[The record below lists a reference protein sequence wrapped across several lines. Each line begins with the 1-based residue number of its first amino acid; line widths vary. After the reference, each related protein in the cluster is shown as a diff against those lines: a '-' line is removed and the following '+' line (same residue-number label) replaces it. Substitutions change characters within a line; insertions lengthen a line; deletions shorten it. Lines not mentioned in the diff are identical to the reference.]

1 MTLLALWFRRS
12 IDLGKGLVA
21 SRRLAGC
28 AALVASLS
36 LATPALA
43 QRDLKDIPDP
53 DPEIERAALE
63 LPDGFEINLFAA
75 DPLLAKP
82 IQISFDPDGRLWV
95 ASSETYPQVKP
106 GQQADDKILVLED
119 SDGDGKADKTTIFA
133 RGLLIPTGIEPGDG
147 GVYVANS
154 TELIFLKDTDGDS
167 KADSYRVIL
176 SGFGTEDTHHLVHTF
191 RWGPNGQLYFNQSVY
206 IHSHLET
213 PWGVRRLAGGGIW
226 QLRPETLELEVF
238 ARGLVNAWGHAF
250 DRWGQS
256 FATDGAGGQG
266 INYVFPG
273 ATLITAQGADR
284 ILAGLN
290 PGSPKD
296 CGLEIVDGRHLPDDW
311 QGSLITNDFRAHRV
325 CRYALTDDGS
335 GYASRQQPDLIKTK
349 HVAFRPIDVK
359 QGPDGAIY
367 IADWY
372 NPIIQHGEVDFRD
385 PRRDHTHGR
394 IWRVTAK
401 GRPLVPR
408 PQLFGATTGEL
419 IAALESPE
427 SWTRHFAKRVLK
439 ERGESVLPD
448 VAVWLTELD
457 QRDPHRDHHL
467 LEGLWT
473 YQSLNVVEPA
483 LLNRVLAVKDPHAR
497 AGAVR
502 VLGAWHEQLPDA
514 LSALETHVADEN
526 PRVRL
531 EAVVALTRVGTAQAI
546 QVAMRA
552 LDKPMDRFLDHALYL
567 AAHNTQAVWLP
578 ALEQKQIDFDG
589 DARHLGFALESA
601 ESAAAVMPLAALI
614 RSGKLPA
621 DQQTGASA
629 LLMRFGGP
637 AELSLVFDEALAA
650 PSNPA
655 RCVELLTGLVK
666 TTRERKVRPAGDL
679 GRLTPLLSAADE
691 GVLAAAAQAA
701 GIWQVESLRPR
712 LLELAAGN
720 ETPDAVRTAALTG
733 LAALGGSA
741 SRDSLVSLA
750 GADHPTA
757 ARVAAIAAL
766 VSLDVDRAAAMATLL
781 LVKPPDGLD
790 LRPLLTALLGRKQG
804 PAALTAALQG
814 QTVPADTAKLALREV
829 RDSGLVDADLLAA
842 LQTAGGLKAAVV
854 KLSPDEMK
862 AWVAQVAAEGDAAR
876 GEVVFRRAECLKCH
890 SIAGAG
896 GRVGPDLI
904 SIGASAPVD
913 YLIESIL
920 DPSNK
925 IKENFHSLK
934 VATDAGLV
942 YSGVKV
948 RQSDQDLVLRD
959 VDDREIVIPLDT
971 IEGTPQP
978 GLSLMPVGLAD
989 ALTRGELIDVVR
1001 FMSELGK
1008 VGPYAV
1014 DKSRVVRRWQ
1024 VLTNTPESFRGVRH
1038 GDLDLVVKNDQLKWT
1053 PAYSQVFG
1061 SLPIAELPFFE
1072 LSNHTTQS
1080 LLRFEL
1086 DVTTAGRVELLL
1098 PADGIFKLWI
1108 DGAAQSRA
1116 ARLPLDLSTGLH
1128 TVTLVV
1134 EPAKLKSL
1142 RIELADVAGSPA
1154 QAQIVGGK

>member
-1 MTLLALWFRRS
+1 MTLLARLFRRLPQGRQRA
-12 IDLGKGLVA
+12 I
-21 SRRLAGC
+21 GC
-28 AALVASLS
+28 ALLAFALGAS
-36 LATPALA
+36 LATARPALA

-53 DPEIERAALE
+53 DPEIERSALE
-63 LPDGFEINLFAA
+63 LADGFEINLFAA

-119 SDGDGKADKTTIFA
+119 ADGDGRADKTTIFA

-147 GVYVANS
+147 GAYVANS
-154 TELIFLKDTDGDS
+154 TELIFLKDTDGDGQ
-167 KADSYRVIL
+167 ADARRVML
-176 SGFGTEDTHHLVHTF
+176 SGFGTEDTHHILHTF
-191 RWGPNGQLYFNQSVY
+191 RWGPDGLLYFNQSVY

-213 PWGVRRLAGGGIW
+213 PWGVRRLAAGGIW

-238 ARGLVNAWGHAF
+238 ARGLVNPWGHAF

-273 ATLITAQGADR
+273 ATFITAQGASR

-296 CGLEIVDGRHLPDDW
+296 CGLEIIDGRHLPDAF
-311 QGSLITNDFRAHRV
+311 QGALLTNDFRAHRV
-325 CRYALTDDGS
+325 CRYALSEDGS
-335 GYASRQQPDLIKTK
+335 GFASRQQPDLIKTK

-401 GRPLVPR
+401 GRPLATCPK
-408 PQLFGATTGEL
+408 LSSATTGEL
-419 IAALESPE
+419 LAALESPE
-427 SWTRHFAKRVLK
+427 SWTRQFAKRVLK
-439 ERGESVLPD
+439 ERGDGVLPD
-448 VAVWLTELD
+448 VAVWLAELD
-457 QRDPHRDHHL
+457 PHHPDREHRL
-467 LEGLWT
+467 LEGLWV
-473 YQSLNVVEPA
+473 YQALNVVEPA
-483 LLNRVLAVKDPHAR
+483 LLNRVLAANDPHAR
-497 AGAVR
+497 AAAVR
-502 VLGAWHEQLPDA
+502 VLGAWHAQVPDA
-514 LSALETHVADEN
+514 LAALESRVADEH

-531 EAVVALTRVGTAQAI
+531 EAVVALTRIGSAKAT

-552 LDKPMDRFLDHALYL
+552 LDKPMDRFLEHALYL
-567 AAHNTQAVWLP
+567 AAHNTQAAWLP
-578 ALEQKQIDFDG
+578 ALEQKEIDFDG
-589 DARHLGFALESA
+589 DPRHLAFALEAA
-601 ESAAAVMPLAALI
+601 ETAGAVAPLAALV

-621 DQQTGASA
+621 EQQQGSLA

-637 AELSLVFDEALAA
+637 EELSLVFDEALAA
-650 PSNPA
+650 VTNPP
-655 RCVELLTGLVK
+655 RCAELLAGLVK
-666 TTRERKVRPAGDL
+666 TTRERKLRPAADL
-679 GRLTPLLSAADE
+679 TRLTPLLSAADE

-701 GIWQVESLRPR
+701 GAWQVESLRPK
-712 LLELAAGN
+712 LLQLAAAAQA
-720 ETPDAVRTAALTG
+720 PDAVRSAALTG
-733 LAALGGSA
+733 LAALGGPA
-741 SRDSLVSLA
+741 SRDALVSLA
-750 GADHPTA
+750 GSEHPTP

-766 VSLDVDRAAAMATLL
+766 VSLDVDRAAAMATTL
-781 LVKPPDGLD
+781 LVNPPDKLD
-790 LRPLLTALLGRKQG
+790 LHPLLTALLARKQG
-804 PAALTAALQG
+804 PPALTAALKG
-814 QTVPADTAKLALREV
+814 QTVPGDTAKLALREV
-829 RDSGLVDADLLAA
+829 RDSGLVDADLIAA
-842 LQTAGGLKAAVV
+842 LQTAGGLKAAVL

-876 GEVVFRRAECLKCH
+876 GEAVFRRAECLKCH

-904 SIGASAPVD
+904 SIGASAQVD

-920 DPSNK
+920 DPSAK
-925 IKENFHSLK
+925 IKENYHSLK
-934 VATDAGLV
+934 VATDDGLV

-948 RQSDQDLVLRD
+948 RQSDKDLVLRD

-971 IEGTPQP
+971 IDGQPQP
-978 GLSLMPVGLAD
+978 GLSLMPVGVAD
-989 ALTRGELIDVVR
+989 SLTHGELIDVVR

-1008 VGPYAV
+1008 VGPYAI

-1024 VLTNTPESFRGVRH
+1024 VLPNVPDSFRGVRH
-1038 GDLDLVVKNDQLKWT
+1038 GDLDLVVKNDQLKWA
-1053 PAYSQVFG
+1053 PAYSQVSG
-1061 SLPIAELPFFE
+1061 SLPIDELPFFE

-1080 LLRFEL
+1080 LLRFQL
-1086 DVTTAGRVELLL
+1086 DVTTAGPVELLL

-1108 DGAAQSRA
+1108 DGAARSPA
-1116 ARLPLDLSTGLH
+1116 ARLPLDLVTGPH

-1142 RIELADVAGSPA
+1142 RIELADVPRSPA